1 MSVGS
6 PGGED
11 GPPAALCGGSVDT
24 GLWGIGDCGDE
35 ERGDGVAE
43 GCPLGLDGVAEGCGG
58 GGGVDGRSGGTGAV
72 GVADG
77 DGAGTDGDTVGV
89 GVGFGVNCGT
99 RSQAL
104 TRAVPVSG

>member
-1 MSVGS
+1 MNGVSSGSTGPSWETGAAPSCSLFSSPGVTIGSSAYSSLGAASSGRCAVSVGS

-43 GCPLGLDGVAEGCGG
+43 GCPLGLDG
-58 GGGVDGRSGGTGAV
+58 
-72 GVADG
+72 
-77 DGAGTDGDTVGV
+77 
-89 GVGFGVNCGT
+89 
-99 RSQAL
+99 
-104 TRAVPVSG
+104 